1 MDEILIRP
9 LRREERGQAAPLLFR
24 SQQAALRQDGLV
36 LAAFCG
42 DKVCGAAGALPADGA
57 LRLVSL
63 FVDEPYRRQG
73 VAAALLREVE
83 AQARAMGLPQ
93 VTAAYSCAP
102 DQATGLHRLFLRQ
115 GYLLPEA
122 GETLYRLPLAGL
134 QGGYFASLPA
144 PSAETMAHILP
155 VRSLPAQAAAAYA
168 QLCQTEALSFL
179 SMQNAPGKV
188 LPSLCLAYVHDQQL
202 CAVLTVCDADSC
214 LHISGAYV
222 AQATWGK
229 ALIALLQTALRTAQQ
244 KYPQYDTVTVT
255 AANIAGGRLIS
266 RLLAGTS
273 PVLQTAY
280 QTSKLVQPVKEP
292 VPAGYDGVLAR
303 FNTLTQELAAR
314 GVASRLVMTEGALPY
329 LELDVA
335 EGGQPA
341 TLYYQVQGGED
352 YEGFRL
358 SAVVEFPTGD
368 MDAAQQEA
376 LCARMDETGSAGTF
390 VPEAQ
395 PDCIRLCNVLLEA
408 PAFDYPKVIDEF
420 ILPFLAQA
428 ARCAALANG

>member
-1 MDEILIRP
+1 MDEILIHP
-9 LRREERGQAAPLLFR
+9 LRGEERGQAAPLLFR
-24 SQQAALRQDGLV
+24 SQQTALRQNGLV

-42 DKVCGAAGALPADGA
+42 DVICGAAGALPADGA

-63 FVDEPYRRQG
+63 FVDEPYRRRG
-73 VAAALLREVE
+73 VASALLRGVE

-93 VTAAYSCAP
+93 VSAAYACAP
-102 DQATGLHRLFLRQ
+102 DQAAGLHRLFLRQ

-144 PSAETMAHILP
+144 PSAETMVHIVP
-155 VRSLPAQAAAAYA
+155 VRSLPAQAAAEYA
-168 QLCQTEALSFL
+168 RLCRTEGLSFL
-179 SMQNAPGKV
+179 SMQHTPGKV
-188 LPSLCLAYVHDQQL
+188 LPPLCLAYVHGQQL
-202 CAVLTVCDADSC
+202 CAVLTVCDADGC

-222 AQATWGK
+222 AQAAWGK
-229 ALIALLQTALRTAQQ
+229 ALVALLQTALRTVPQ

-255 AANIAGGRLIS
+255 AASTAGGRLIA

-280 QTSKLVQPVKEP
+280 QTSKPLPPMGEP
-292 VPAGYDGVLAR
+292 MPAGFDGVLAR
-303 FNTLTQELAAR
+303 FNTLTQELAMR
-314 GVASRLVMTEGALPY
+314 GVASRLMMPAGALPY

-335 EGGQPA
+335 EGGQSV
-341 TLYYQVQGGED
+341 TLYYQALGGED

-358 SAVVEFPTGD
+358 SAVTAFPAGD
-368 MDAAQQEA
+368 MDAAQQAA
-376 LCARMDETGSAGTF
+376 LCARMDETGSAGAF
-390 VPEAQ
+390 VPETQ
-395 PDCIRLCNVLLEA
+395 LDCIRLCRVLLEA

-428 ARCAALANG
+428 ARCAALLDG